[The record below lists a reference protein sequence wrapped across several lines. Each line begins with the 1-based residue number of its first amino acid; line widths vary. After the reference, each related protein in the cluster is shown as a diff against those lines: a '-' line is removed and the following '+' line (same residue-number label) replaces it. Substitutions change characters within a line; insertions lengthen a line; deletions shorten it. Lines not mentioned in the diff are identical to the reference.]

1 VKVYDW
7 AALSAAERRA
17 ALARPAQRRDAK
29 VIETVKRVFDAVDA
43 RGEAAVAEFATR
55 FDGAPPRALPLDAE
69 TIDAARATVARD
81 DLEALELARANV
93 ETFHRATRPVDSDPV
108 ETVPGVVSR
117 RVWRPIGTA
126 GLYVPGGSAPLFS
139 TLLMLAIPAAVAG
152 VGERVAVT
160 PPARHGGVA
169 PIVIAAA
176 AASGLDRLTLVGGAQ
191 AIAALT
197 FGAGLPRADK
207 LFGPGNAYVT
217 EAKRY
222 AAELPGGPAIDMP
235 AGPSELLVIADE
247 TADPARV
254 AADLLSQAEHDAD
267 AQVLLVTTSER
278 LALQV
283 ARETERQLA
292 SLPRAETA
300 RASLAEGRVI
310 LVRSTA
316 EALEASDAYAPEHLS
331 LQTAEAET
339 LVEAVAAAG
348 TVFVGP
354 WAAETFGDY
363 LSGPSHVLPTDGAA
377 RTWSGI
383 TVQSFMTSFA
393 VQTVTREGAGRIAPE
408 ASRLARLEGLEAHA
422 RAADIRAP
430 SRETAAS

>member
-1 VKVYDW
+1 MKIFDW
-7 AALSAAERRA
+7 AALSPAERKA
-17 ALARPAQRRDAK
+17 ALERPAQRRDAR
-29 VIETVKRVFDAVDA
+29 VIDTVRRVFDAVEA
-43 RGEAAVAEFATR
+43 RGETAVAEFALQ
-55 FDGAPPRALPLDAE
+55 FDGAAPRTLALDAA
-69 TIDAARATVARD
+69 TVDAARKVVARE

-93 ETFHRATRPVDSDPV
+93 ETFHRATRPVDSAPV

-139 TLLMLAIPAAVAG
+139 TLLMLAVPAAVAG

-160 PPARHGGVA
+160 PPSKDGDVA
-169 PIVIAAA
+169 PIVIVAAA
-176 AASGLDRLTLVGGAQ
+176 ACGLERLTLVGGAQ
-191 AIAALT
+191 AIAALA
-197 FGAGLPRADK
+197 FGAGLPKADK

-247 TADPARV
+247 TADPGRV
-254 AADLLSQAEHDAD
+254 ATDLLSQAEHDAD
-267 AQVLLVTTSER
+267 AQVVLVTTSER

-283 ARETERQLA
+283 TRETERQLA
-292 SLPRAETA
+292 TLPRAEIA
-300 RASLAEGRVI
+300 RASLANGRVI
-310 LVRSTA
+310 VVGSTA
-316 EALEASDAYAPEHLS
+316 EALEVSNAYAPEHLS
-331 LQTAEAET
+331 LQTGDAET
-339 LVEAVAAAG
+339 LVEAVTAAG

-393 VQTVTREGAGRIAPE
+393 VQTVTREGAARIAGP
-408 ASRLARLEGLEAHA
+408 AGRLARREGLEAHA
-422 RAADIRAP
+422 RAADIRAA
-430 SRETAAS
+430 SRETAAA

>member
-1 VKVYDW
+1 MRVYDW
-7 AALSAAERRA
+7 AALSAAERKA
-17 ALARPAQRRDAK
+17 ALARPARRRDPQ
-29 VIETVKRVFDAVDA
+29 VIETVRRVFDAVER
-43 RGEAAVAEFATR
+43 RGEAGVVDCAIS
-55 FDGAPPRALPLDAE
+55 FDRVPPRELSLDAR
-69 TIDAARATVARD
+69 TVDAARAAIARD
-81 DLEALELARANV
+81 DLAALELARANV
-93 ETFHRATRPVDSDPV
+93 EAFHRATAPVDSAPV
-108 ETVPGVVSR
+108 EPVPGVASR

-139 TLLMLAIPAAVAG
+139 TLLMLAVPAAVAG
-152 VGERVAVT
+152 VAERVVVT
-160 PPARHGGVA
+160 PPARDGGLA

-176 AASGLDRLTLVGGAQ
+176 AACGLERLTLVGGAQ

-222 AAELPGGPAIDMP
+222 AAELPGGPSIDMP

-247 TADPARV
+247 TADPVRV

-267 AQVLLVTTSER
+267 AQVLLVTSSER
-278 LALQV
+278 LAIRV

-292 SLPRAETA
+292 SLPRAEIA

-310 LVRSTA
+310 VAPSI
-316 EALEASDAYAPEHLS
+316 EAAVDISNAYAPEHLS
-331 LQTAEAET
+331 LQTVDAER
-339 LVEAVAAAG
+339 LVRSVQAAG

-363 LSGPSHVLPTDGAA
+363 LAGPSHVLPTDGAA
-377 RTWSGI
+377 RTWSGV
-383 TVQSFMTSFA
+383 TVQSFMSSFA
-393 VQTVTREGAGRIAPE
+393 VQTVSREGAARIA
-408 ASRLARLEGLEAHA
+408 AAAGRLARLEGLEGHA
-422 RAADIRAP
+422 RAADLRATGG
-430 SRETAAS
+430 ETAAA